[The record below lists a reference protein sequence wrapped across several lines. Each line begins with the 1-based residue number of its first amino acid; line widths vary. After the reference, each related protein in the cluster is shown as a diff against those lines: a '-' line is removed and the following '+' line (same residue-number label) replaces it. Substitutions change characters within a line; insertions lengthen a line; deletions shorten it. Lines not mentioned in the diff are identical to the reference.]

1 MAGPGEV
8 LDLEIREHSPPTL
21 SNVNDRPMGGARAG
35 DPGAPTINA
44 KKCR

>member
-1 MAGPGEV
+1 MVGPWEV
-8 LDLEIREHSPPTL
+8 LDLEIREHPPPTL
-21 SNVNDRPMGGARAG
+21 SNVDDRPIGGAEAG